1 MLNKKRFNHKL
12 SIKLDVKR
20 IIIVGGGIAGVS
32 SALGARKQN
41 QESEIILIEKE
52 KYAGYLRGKLP
63 YIISGNIRDYNV
75 IPAIDYFIKN
85 RINVF
90 LSSFVK
96 KIDLNNKKITFI
108 DSEKHEKILNFT
120 KIIIATGTLP
130 VKLNVR
136 GCELKNI
143 FELRTLEDAIKIKE
157 SIMKKRKVVIVG
169 SGLVALETAEVLFK
183 RGCKIVIVS
192 PEKEVLYKILDEN
205 FGQILREKI
214 EKSGIEIITKNRV
227 KAFHGKGKV
236 EAIETEKGIIPC
248 DYSLLALGVKPNTG
262 LARETGIPLGKYEG
276 IIVNDRMETEKE
288 DAYAAGDCVEY
299 TNFITDERIPIQTA
313 TLAFQGGE
321 IAGKNAAGGDEK
333 MGRVISNICAKVFG
347 SEIASVGIT
356 CREAKNFKKRILSI
370 NTIFNKNE
378 QPIYTKVK
386 SYINLIFDSE
396 NKRLI
401 GAQMIG
407 KRAGAWGNFLAL
419 SIIKEVKIDEIAYF
433 CNSYSPF
440 LEESVVAEIVAT
452 AKKLIDSIC

>member
-1 MLNKKRFNHKL
+1 ME
-12 SIKLDVKR
+12 R

-41 QESEIILIEKE
+41 QEIEIILIEKE
-52 KYAGYLRGKLP
+52 KYAGYLRDKLP
-63 YIISGNIRDYNV
+63 YIISGNKKYYDV

-85 RINVF
+85 RINVL

-108 DSEKHEKILNFT
+108 DSEKHERILNFT
-120 KIIIATGTLP
+120 KLIIATGTLP

-143 FELRTLEDAIKIKE
+143 FELKTLEDAIKIKE
-157 SIMKKRKVVIVG
+157 SVIKNKKVIIIG

-183 RGCKIVIVS
+183 RGCKVVIVS
-192 PEKEVLYKILDEN
+192 PEKEILYKIFDEK
-205 FGQILREKI
+205 FGQIIREKI
-214 EKSGIEIITKNRV
+214 EKSGIEIITENRV
-227 KAFHGKGKV
+227 KAFYGKGKV

-248 DYSLLALGVKPNTG
+248 DYSLLALGVKPNTD
-262 LARETGIPLGKYEG
+262 LAREAGIPLGKYEG
-276 IIVNDRMETEKE
+276 IIVNERMETERE

-299 TNFITDERIPIQTA
+299 KNFITNEGTPIQTT

-321 IAGKNAAGGDEK
+321 IAGKNAAGGNEK
-333 MGRVISNICAKVFG
+333 IGRIISNICAKVFG

-356 CREAKNFKKRILSI
+356 CREAKNFKKKILSI
-370 NTIFNKNE
+370 NTIFNKND
-378 QPIYTKVK
+378 QPIYTKVR
-386 SYINLIFDSE
+386 SYINLIFDGE
-396 NKRLI
+396 NKKLI

-407 KRAGAWGNFLAL
+407 KRAGTWGNFLAL
-419 SIIKEVKIDEIAYF
+419 AIIKEVKIDEIAYF

-440 LEESVVAEIVAT
+440 LEETVVAGVVAA
-452 AKKLIDSIC
+452 AKKLLDSIC

>member
-1 MLNKKRFNHKL
+1 ME
-12 SIKLDVKR
+12 R

-41 QESEIILIEKE
+41 QEIEIILIEKE
-52 KYAGYLRGKLP
+52 KYAGYLRDKLP
-63 YIISGNIRDYNV
+63 YIISGNKKDYKDYDV

-85 RINVF
+85 RINVL

-108 DSEKHEKILNFT
+108 DSEKHERILNFT
-120 KIIIATGTLP
+120 KLIIATGTLP

-143 FELRTLEDAIKIKE
+143 FELKTLEDAIKIKE
-157 SIMKKRKVVIVG
+157 SVIKNKKVIIIG

-183 RGCKIVIVS
+183 RGCKVVIVS
-192 PEKEVLYKILDEN
+192 PEKEILYKIFDEK
-205 FGQILREKI
+205 FGQIIREKI
-214 EKSGIEIITKNRV
+214 EKSGIEIITENRV
-227 KAFHGKGKV
+227 KAFYGKGKV

-248 DYSLLALGVKPNTG
+248 DYSLLALGVKPNTD
-262 LARETGIPLGKYEG
+262 LAREAGIPLGKYEG
-276 IIVNDRMETEKE
+276 IIVNERMETERE

-299 TNFITDERIPIQTA
+299 KNFITNEGTPIQTT

-321 IAGKNAAGGDEK
+321 IAGKNAAGGNEK
-333 MGRVISNICAKVFG
+333 IGRIISNICAKVFG

-356 CREAKNFKKRILSI
+356 CREAKNFKKKILSI
-370 NTIFNKNE
+370 NTIFNKND
-378 QPIYTKVK
+378 QPIYTKVR
-386 SYINLIFDSE
+386 SYINLIFDGE
-396 NKRLI
+396 NKKLI

-407 KRAGAWGNFLAL
+407 KRAGTWGNFLAL
-419 SIIKEVKIDEIAYF
+419 AIIKEVKIDEIAYF

-440 LEESVVAEIVAT
+440 LEETVVAGVVAA
-452 AKKLIDSIC
+452 AKKLLDSIC

>member
-1 MLNKKRFNHKL
+1 ME
-12 SIKLDVKR
+12 R

-41 QESEIILIEKE
+41 QEIEIILIEKE
-52 KYAGYLRGKLP
+52 KYAGYLRDKLP
-63 YIISGNIRDYNV
+63 YIISGNKKYYDV

-85 RINVF
+85 RINVL

-108 DSEKHEKILNFT
+108 DSEKHERILNFT
-120 KIIIATGTLP
+120 KLIIATGTLP

-143 FELRTLEDAIKIKE
+143 FELKTLEDAIKIKE
-157 SIMKKRKVVIVG
+157 SVIKNKKVIIIG

-183 RGCKIVIVS
+183 RGCKVVIVS
-192 PEKEVLYKILDEN
+192 PEKEILYKIFDEK
-205 FGQILREKI
+205 FGQIIREKI
-214 EKSGIEIITKNRV
+214 EKSGIEIITENRV
-227 KAFHGKGKV
+227 KAFYGKGKV

-248 DYSLLALGVKPNTG
+248 DYSLLALGVKPNTD
-262 LARETGIPLGKYEG
+262 LAREAGIPLGKYEG
-276 IIVNDRMETEKE
+276 IIVNERMETERE

-299 TNFITDERIPIQTA
+299 KNFITNEETPIQTT

-321 IAGKNAAGGDEK
+321 IAGKNAAGGNEK
-333 MGRVISNICAKVFG
+333 IGRIISNICAKVFG

-356 CREAKNFKKRILSI
+356 CREAKNFKKKILSI
-370 NTIFNKNE
+370 NTIFNKND
-378 QPIYTKVK
+378 QPIYTKVR
-386 SYINLIFDSE
+386 SYINLIFDGE
-396 NKRLI
+396 NKKLI

-407 KRAGAWGNFLAL
+407 KRAGTWGNFLAL
-419 SIIKEVKIDEIAYF
+419 AIIKEVKIDEIAYF

-440 LEESVVAEIVAT
+440 LEETVVAGVVAA
-452 AKKLIDSIC
+452 AKKLLDSIC

>member
-1 MLNKKRFNHKL
+1 ME
-12 SIKLDVKR
+12 R

-41 QESEIILIEKE
+41 QEIEIILIEKE
-52 KYAGYLRGKLP
+52 KYAGYLRDKLP
-63 YIISGNIRDYNV
+63 YIISGNKKYYDV

-85 RINVF
+85 RINVL

-108 DSEKHEKILNFT
+108 DSEKHERILNFT
-120 KIIIATGTLP
+120 KLIIATGTLP

-143 FELRTLEDAIKIKE
+143 FELKTLEDAIKIKE
-157 SIMKKRKVVIVG
+157 SVIKNKKVIIIG

-183 RGCKIVIVS
+183 RGCKVVIVS
-192 PEKEVLYKILDEN
+192 PEKEILYKIFDEK
-205 FGQILREKI
+205 FGQIIREKI
-214 EKSGIEIITKNRV
+214 EKSGIEIITENRV
-227 KAFHGKGKV
+227 KAFYGKGKV

-248 DYSLLALGVKPNTG
+248 DYSLLALGVKPNTD
-262 LARETGIPLGKYEG
+262 LAREAGIPLGKYEG
-276 IIVNDRMETEKE
+276 IIVNERMETERE

-299 TNFITDERIPIQTA
+299 KNFITNEETPIQTT

-321 IAGKNAAGGDEK
+321 IAGKNAAGGNEK
-333 MGRVISNICAKVFG
+333 IGRIISNICAKVFG

-356 CREAKNFKKRILSI
+356 CREAKNFKKKILSI
-370 NTIFNKNE
+370 NTIFNKND
-378 QPIYTKVK
+378 QPIYTKVR
-386 SYINLIFDSE
+386 SYINLIFDGE
-396 NKRLI
+396 NKKLI

-407 KRAGAWGNFLAL
+407 KRAGTWGNFLAL
-419 SIIKEVKIDEIAYF
+419 AIIKEVKIDEIAYF

-440 LEESVVAEIVAT
+440 LEETVVAGVVAS
-452 AKKLIDSIC
+452 AKKLLDSIC